1 MVHIFLLWDVS
12 SIVFCTQRRG
22 SWHDYWGSRV
32 ESVVPDFKPKAWWDF
47 LLETPG
53 REMTITGESD
63 FSPGLSS
70 STTLVQPTY
79 FLWETAVT
87 VIVCFWLWCLAFS
100 SVSGFHLYSSL
111 GLFGVWGFPSVSH
124 VREGTMLV
132 IVGHWCTLTVLNLP
146 GCRQQA
152 VRTEVVPNPFLLI
165 KSSRRRSYLV

>member
-124 VREGTMLV
+124 VREGTMLMHLDSPQPPR
-132 IVGHWCTLTVLNLP
+132 IQTTSSENWSCPKPISNLYWLNP
-146 GCRQQA
+146 QQGDH
-152 VRTEVVPNPFLLI
+152 I
-165 KSSRRRSYLV
+165 